1 MSTAMVLELSEGCE
15 LVIDG
20 ESWRVERLEPYWGKV
35 MLRSADGTGGRERQ
49 TTIAA
54 LMRHRDCWVSTRSS
68 QRASERGRQP
78 ATWKDLTEPQQRLVE
93 LRLAH
98 LLEAETGFRT
108 GDRFRAGPGE
118 PRPEYDPALVP
129 LVTDRR
135 RAKVAELAAL
145 REREPEHARLLGLDK
160 VSLRSLERWAA
171 RYYRWGVMGCA
182 DDRWLRACPGHR
194 IPEPVREAIYAVRAS
209 CLHGSRISMASRER
223 KIHQYVREKYSEQV
237 VIPSSETLRLAWR
250 EWFGPGGSRQRYARS
265 AAVAEANATGEH
277 VVVHRPGQVVA
288 LDTTPLPV
296 LVRETVFS
304 EPVEA
309 HLSLALDCYTHS
321 LVAFRITLVS
331 EKSVDVAMLL
341 RDVMTPLPMR
351 ADWGQDMAW
360 PYPGIPKTVIADLA
374 GYEVAG
380 LPFFPIE
387 TVTTDHG
394 SVYRSHHLV
403 EVQRVIGANIV
414 PSRVMRPTDKQA
426 CERAF
431 GAIQSLLFEQLPGF
445 RGVDVADR
453 GADPEGDAVLTLAEI
468 ENLVATWIVSVWQNR
483 KFGEY
488 GPCWDP
494 GGDHSPNTLF
504 AAAMA
509 QGGFSLEIPRPELYY
524 ELLPAHHVKIHTRG
538 VKIRGLWYDGP
549 ALEGLR
555 GMVST
560 RGGAHQRSWVIR
572 SDRRDA
578 RTVFFQDDEHR
589 WHELRWTGLPAD
601 GEVPSF
607 NDARVSDLLREARA
621 HGLRPKSDAELLPL
635 LLKLLGAYVPV
646 AQWPGQMTT
655 QQKKHQAREVAQSD
669 AAAADRHGGLPGQP
683 EKPAGDQDP
692 APVVPLRWPD
702 RAHQGQAAVDDE
714 RRHRRELA
722 VPQRPA
728 APGALGD
735 LMRRTSLLLIPDEQ
749 QAESGPA
756 AEEAR

>member
-1 MSTAMVLELSEGCE
+1 MSAAMVLELSEGCE

-20 ESWRVERLEPYWGKV
+20 ESWRVEKLEPYWGRV
-35 MLRSADGTGGRERQ
+35 ALRSDDGGDGRQRQ
-49 TTIAA
+49 TSIAA
-54 LMRHRDCWVSTRSS
+54 LMRHRDCRASSRSS
-68 QRASERGRQP
+68 QRAAGRGRQP
-78 ATWKDLTEPQQRLVE
+78 ATWKDLTGQQQRLVE

-98 LLEAETGFRT
+98 LLEAETGFRS
-108 GDRFRAGPGE
+108 GDSFRPVLGE

-129 LVTDRR
+129 LVTARR
-135 RAKVAELAAL
+135 EAKVAELAAL
-145 REREPEHARLLGLDK
+145 REREPQHARLLGLDRI
-160 VSLRSLERWAA
+160 SLRTLERWAA

-182 DDRWLRACPGHR
+182 DERWLRACTGHR
-194 IPEPVREAIYAVRAS
+194 IAEPVREAIYAVRAV

-223 KIHQYVREKYSEQV
+223 KIRQYVREKYGEQV
-237 VIPSSETLRLAWR
+237 AVPSSETLRLVWR

-265 AAVAEANATGEH
+265 AAAAEANTTGEH
-277 VVVHRPGQVVA
+277 VVIHRPGQVVA

-304 EPVEA
+304 EPAGA
-309 HLSLALDCYTHS
+309 HLTLALDCYTHS

-360 PYPGIPKTVIADLA
+360 PYPGIPGTVVAELA

-394 SVYRSHHLV
+394 SVYKNHHLV

-453 GADPEGDAVLTLAEI
+453 GADPEGDAVLTLAGI
-468 ENLVATWIVSVWQNR
+468 EHLVATWIVSIWQNR

-488 GPCWDP
+488 GPGWDP

-509 QGGFSLEIPRPELYY
+509 QGGFSLEIPSPELYY

-549 ALEGLR
+549 ALDRLR
-555 GMVST
+555 GTSSA
-560 RGGAHQRSWVIR
+560 RGGAHKRSWVIR

-578 RTVFFQDDEHR
+578 RTVFFQDEEHQ
-589 WHELRWTGLPAD
+589 WHELRWTGLPAE

-621 HGLRPKSDAELLPL
+621 QGLQPKSDAELLPL
-635 LLKLLGAYVPV
+635 LLKLLGAHVPV
-646 AQWPGQMTT
+646 DQWPGQMTR
-655 QQKKHQAREVAQSD
+655 QQKKHQAREAAQSE
-669 AAAADRHGGLPGQP
+669 AAAGDRPAGSSGQP
-683 EKPAGDQDP
+683 GKPAESHEP
-692 APVVPLRWPD
+692 ATVVPLRWPE
-702 RAHQGQAAVDDE
+702 RARHAQAAVDDE

-735 LMRRTSLLLIPDEQ
+735 LMRRTSMLLIP
-749 QAESGPA
+749 
-756 AEEAR
+756 EEDG